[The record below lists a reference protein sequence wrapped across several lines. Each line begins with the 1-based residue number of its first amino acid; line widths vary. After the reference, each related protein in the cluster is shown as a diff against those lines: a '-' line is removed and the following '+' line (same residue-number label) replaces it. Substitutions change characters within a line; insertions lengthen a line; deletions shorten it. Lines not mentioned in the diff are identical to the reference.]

1 MTAAPNKRQ
10 GTRHKLYQ
18 DPVIAALL
26 QAANDSARLF
36 RVVFVVFL
44 TLILYFLAIAFSVN
58 DELLFKDGDLQAPIL
73 NVGIRTSTYFM
84 LMPVI
89 LLLLH
94 LNLLIQG
101 VFLVRKVEDYRRQ
114 ISPSYRK
121 EEMLR
126 LLFPIP
132 MTQMSGGDS
141 YSWTFLQL
149 LIFIAFG
156 SMVILPIATLGV
168 VQIIFL
174 SFQNDW
180 ITGMHTLVLL
190 IDFLLIGYLWPKIR
204 ALYSRMEGLGAS
216 KKHDW
221 WWVLIPVFVL
231 WVCVFITYFSRP
243 SGTIAFCKSEQETV
257 ESVQEIIKSLQ
268 EAVKSLQEAVKSEQ
282 EAAESVQ
289 KAIKSEQ
296 EAAESVQKAIKSVQE
311 AAESVQKAIKSVQDT
326 VIGWLQSKHT
336 LDVRQKRLYLKS
348 ETTDPEQA
356 CKDKTLALNLADSE
370 RSYRYADLSG
380 AFLCNA
386 DLGVVRLEGACLKK
400 TRLQG
405 ADLRAARLQGANLMA
420 ARLQGANLMAAQLQG
435 ANLWKAELQGA
446 DLRAA
451 QLQRAKLWKARL
463 QGADLGGAQLQG
475 ADLWEAELQGADLMA
490 AQLQGADLRAARLQG
505 ANLRAARL
513 QGAKLWK
520 ARLQGA
526 DLGAAQLQGADLG
539 AAQLQGAKLSATGL
553 QGAALGR
560 AQLQGV
566 SVKAWR
572 TVLRTFKERHIT
584 FKERIKKRTE
594 KYSNVSK
601 IILRGGIT
609 KDDINEIIKKML
621 EGGVSENLISS
632 FNEAMEPHI
641 GEEEKFATEKTITS
655 EPHNATVGR
664 YTQEDA
670 RQWIGKYMN
679 TMCEA
684 FLPLDQE
691 FVLELHSRIGIS
703 ENTIRGWY
711 RDGHCPPAP
720 NPRQNK
726 SAPASIKQPP

>member
-1 MTAAPNKRQ
+1 
-10 GTRHKLYQ
+10 
-18 DPVIAALL
+18 
-26 QAANDSARLF
+26 
-36 RVVFVVFL
+36 
-44 TLILYFLAIAFSVN
+44 
-58 DELLFKDGDLQAPIL
+58 
-73 NVGIRTSTYFM
+73 
-84 LMPVI
+84 
-89 LLLLH
+89 
-94 LNLLIQG
+94 
-101 VFLVRKVEDYRRQ
+101 
-114 ISPSYRK
+114 
-121 EEMLR
+121 
-126 LLFPIP
+126 
-132 MTQMSGGDS
+132 
-141 YSWTFLQL
+141 
-149 LIFIAFG
+149 
-156 SMVILPIATLGV
+156 
-168 VQIIFL
+168 
-174 SFQNDW
+174 
-180 ITGMHTLVLL
+180 
-190 IDFLLIGYLWPKIR
+190 
-204 ALYSRMEGLGAS
+204 
-216 KKHDW
+216 
-221 WWVLIPVFVL
+221 
-231 WVCVFITYFSRP
+231 
-243 SGTIAFCKSEQETV
+243 
-257 ESVQEIIKSLQ
+257 
-268 EAVKSLQEAVKSEQ
+268 
-282 EAAESVQ
+282 
-289 KAIKSEQ
+289 
-296 EAAESVQKAIKSVQE
+296 
-311 AAESVQKAIKSVQDT
+311 
-326 VIGWLQSKHT
+326 
-336 LDVRQKRLYLKS
+336 
-348 ETTDPEQA
+348 
-356 CKDKTLALNLADSE
+356 
-370 RSYRYADLSG
+370 
-380 AFLCNA
+380 
-386 DLGVVRLEGACLKK
+386 
-400 TRLQG
+400 
-405 ADLRAARLQGANLMA
+405 
-420 ARLQGANLMAAQLQG
+420 MAAQLQG